1 MTRTITPRLRT
12 LVLLLLAV
20 TGALFAGAAPA
31 SAHAALTGSD
41 PAQGVVVDRAPSQ
54 ISLTFSEQVAM
65 GDNSLR
71 VLDPKGKPVQS
82 GKPANVSGTTYA
94 VRLHAGLAD
103 GTYTVA
109 YQVVSADSHPVAGAY
124 TFSIGAPSRTVV
136 SSDAGASAGGGTVG
150 WLYAVGR
157 YLSYAGFIVL
167 AGGAAF
173 VLACWRQGAGVR
185 ALQRLVVGGWLT
197 LTAATLGLLLLRGSY
212 TSSGKLRDVFDLDLL
227 GQVLQTKTGAALVSR
242 LLLLAAAALFVAVLF
257 GTYARRE
264 EEEGADEDAAAERR
278 DLGFGLAIGG
288 IVVAAGLAA
297 SWAMAEHASTGL
309 QPGIAMPVDIV
320 HLLAVACWFGG
331 LTALLVA
338 LYRAPADT
346 PLSTAAVRRFS
357 RLAFTSVLALVATGT
372 YQSWRQL
379 GSWSAF
385 TDTRYGQLL
394 LIKLGLVAV
403 MVGLAWISRRWTGRL
418 AELGTAEAESE
429 ATADAVRAE
438 DRAPVAATVPSGAG
452 TAGAG
457 GSERGEASPATTEP
471 GGGVRAEAPEQAPL
485 AAAGPDGKTE
495 ASVAAT
501 TGAERADVS
510 GQEPLSATAPAEA
523 VGAGQAGKGEAS
535 PATTEPAGD
544 ERAHV
549 PGQAARSTTVP
560 SGSEEASLAATKPGE
575 KGAAAAGVPQPIGTD
590 PGRAAQ
596 LARQRVAV
604 ETARRKRVRDADPG
618 RGGLRRSV
626 LAEAGVA
633 VVLLAVTTALT
644 QTEPGR
650 TEQEARAATAPAASS
665 PADSSG
671 ALTLDMPFDTG
682 GKNGKGLVRIDLDP
696 ARVGANEMHLYVQR
710 PNGRPYDIP
719 EVKVALTL
727 KAKKIGPLP
736 VAPEHIT
743 TGHWA
748 ASGVQVPMAGDWEVA
763 VTVRT
768 SDIDQVTVSKN
779 AQIG

>member
-41 PAQGVVVDRAPSQ
+41 PAQGVVVDRAPTQ
-54 ISLTFSEQVAM
+54 VSLTFSEQVAM

-71 VLDPKGKPVQS
+71 VLDPKGKPVQT

-136 SSDAGASAGGGTVG
+136 SDTGAGAGGGAVG
-150 WLYAVGR
+150 RLYAVGR

-212 TSSGKLRDVFDLDLL
+212 TSSGKLGDIFDLDLL

-257 GTYARRE
+257 GAYARRE
-264 EEEGADEDAAAERR
+264 EEEGTDEDAAAERR

-320 HLLAVACWFGG
+320 HLIAVACWFGG

-346 PLSTAAVRRFS
+346 PLGTDAVRRFS
-357 RLAFTSVLALVATGT
+357 RLAFGSVLALVATGI

-394 LIKLGLVAV
+394 LVKLGLVAV

-418 AELGTAEAESE
+418 AKGGAAEEAAEAAADAPQAEAEE
-429 ATADAVRAE
+429 Q
-438 DRAPVAATVPSGAG
+438 APLAATVPSGAA
-452 TAGAG
+452 TAEAG
-457 GSERGEASPATTEP
+457 RGGQAGKGEASTATAEP
-471 GGGVRAEAPEQAPL
+471 TGDERAGAHEQDPL
-485 AAAGPDGKTE
+485 AATA
-495 ASVAAT
+495 
-501 TGAERADVS
+501 TGAERSDVPEQTPRS
-510 GQEPLSATAPAEA
+510 TTVPAGA
-523 VGAGQAGKGEAS
+523 VAAGQAGKGEAS
-535 PATTEPAGD
+535 
-544 ERAHV
+544 
-549 PGQAARSTTVP
+549 
-560 SGSEEASLAATKPGE
+560 
-575 KGAAAAGVPQPIGTD
+575 AGVASSADADAD

-604 ETARRKRVRDADPG
+604 EAARRKRVRDSDPS
-618 RGGLRRSV
+618 RAGLRRSV

-665 PADSSG
+665 PADTSG

-710 PNGRPYDIP
+710 PDGRPYDIP